1 MFNSDAVAGSRPDR
15 AAHISGLYNTEQSR
29 YTLSSPGSGR
39 LTGNERINQCQLE
52 LRSKQ
57 KPHPES
63 TDARCALSGVPG
75 NKKKTH
81 CKVLQG
87 GSERRKRCV
96 SEALTAFYLQP
107 LSGVLLSSCGPPPP
121 SRCGRRAAILG
132 SRPRRSALIFKAS
145 LSASAPPHGPLPLLM
160 LSFAEVGRWAGRA
173 RNCLHRFVRESL
185 CSRCLCRCLVLAER

>member
-15 AAHISGLYNTEQSR
+15 AAHISGLFNTERSR

-75 NKKKTH
+75 NGKKNTLQSAAGGVREEEAVRIRGSYSLLSAAALRCPPEQLRTSTSFTLRKTH
-81 CKVLQG
+81 RNFGIPSWMKRTDLQ
-87 GSERRKRCV
+87 S
-96 SEALTAFYLQP
+96 
-107 LSGVLLSSCGPPPP
+107 LSVGLRTPSRPP
-121 SRCGRRAAILG
+121 SPAH
-132 SRPRRSALIFKAS
+132 ALI
-145 LSASAPPHGPLPLLM
+145 
-160 LSFAEVGRWAGRA
+160 
-173 RNCLHRFVRESL
+173 C
-185 CSRCLCRCLVLAER
+185 